1 MITDIHSHI
10 IKENNDTQ
18 IISFCMEDYESQ
30 SFKLA
35 KYISVGIHPWFVT
48 ENNIMQQIEWGR
60 NTATSNNKVKAIG
73 ECGIDKLCN
82 TPIELQY
89 QAFTSMIE
97 LSEELKLPLIIHSV
111 RTNND
116 IISLKKQFRPKQK
129 WIIHG
134 FRGKKETAMQ
144 LLSHDIYISIGE
156 KFNPETIK
164 CIPKEKL
171 LTETDNSKLTI
182 SQITENIAISLEM
195 EPEELRMVVTEN
207 TNNLFFKG

>member
-1 MITDIHSHI
+1 
-10 IKENNDTQ
+10 
-18 IISFCMEDYESQ
+18 MEDYDSES
-30 SFKLA
+30 FRLA

-48 ENNIMQQIEWGR
+48 ENNIIQQIEWGR

-89 QAFTSMIE
+89 RAFTSMIE
-97 LSEELKLPLIIHSV
+97 LSEELNLPLIIHSV
-111 RTNND
+111 KTNND
-116 IISLKKQFRPKQK
+116 IISFKKQFRPKQK

-182 SQITENIAISLEM
+182 SQITESIAISLEM
-195 EPEELRMVVTEN
+195 EPEELTNIITEN